1 MITRSRAAEA
11 ARRNEEPSRED
22 HQIDNGLIIDLTMKK
37 SKVNR
42 RADEAKLMEEN
53 KAESILKPHLKRDK
67 GNIALLVFL
76 YVLQGIPLGLA
87 GAMPL
92 LLQTKSVAYKD
103 QAKFSLVFWPFSIKL
118 LWAPIVDTAY
128 FSSFGRRKTWLVPVQ
143 YLIGIFM
150 LVLSRHIEELIG
162 ENTEEGPRI
171 LFLTA
176 IFFLLNFLAAT
187 QDIAV
192 DGWALTMLSREN
204 IGYASTCNTVGQTAG
219 YFMGNVVFLALTSA
233 DLSNKYLR
241 TEPQPTGVVTYS
253 GFFYFW
259 GIIFLVSTTLVG
271 LFKREKSEKELHGE
285 EAVEGIV
292 DGYKTLIKI
301 LHRPSILNLIFI
313 LLTVKIGFA
322 ATDSVTGLKMIEAGV
337 PKENLALLAI
347 PMVPIQILLP
357 VYISRYTAGPRPL
370 DVFIKSMPY
379 RLFMGVVFVLCVWWT
394 NIVRSPGQEA
404 FPIYFYATILLVYAV
419 HQVTLYCMFVSIM
432 AFHSRISD
440 PRVGGTYL
448 TLLNTVTNFGGNW
461 CQTLALWMVDGLTWT
476 TCVGGSVTQHCS
488 GKINAKACSDAGG
501 VCKTLVDGY
510 YVESLICVVLGFLWL
525 QWKGQKTRSLQ
536 DLPESVWKYQ

>member
-1 MITRSRAAEA
+1 MITRSRGAEA
-11 ARRNEEPSRED
+11 ARKNEELARYDPQEED
-22 HQIDNGLIIDLTMKK
+22 QLIVNFTTKKGMANGK
-37 SKVNR
+37 
-42 RADEAKLMEEN
+42 ADEVKLMEEN
-53 KAESILKPHLKRDK
+53 VKPNLKGDK
-67 GNIALLVFL
+67 GKIALLVFL

-87 GAMPL
+87 GAMPM
-92 LLQTKSVAYKD
+92 LLQTRKIAYKD
-103 QAKFSLVFWPFSIKL
+103 QATFSFVFWPFSTKL

-150 LVLSRHIEELIG
+150 LVLSRHIEELMG

-171 LFLTA
+171 LSLTA
-176 IFFLLNFLAAT
+176 IFFSLNFLAAT

-192 DGWALTMLSREN
+192 DGWALTMLSRKN
-204 IGYASTCNTVGQTAG
+204 VGYASTCNSVGQTAG

-241 TEPQPTGVVTYS
+241 TEPQLTGVVTFS

-259 GIIFLVSTTLVG
+259 GIVFLVCTTLVG

-292 DGYKTLIKI
+292 DGYKTLVKI
-301 LHRPSILNLIFI
+301 MRRPSILKFIFV
-313 LLTVKIGFA
+313 LLTIKIGFSA
-322 ATDSVTGLKMIEAGV
+322 SDAVTGLKMIEAGV

-370 DVFIKSMPY
+370 DVFIKAMPY
-379 RLFMGVVFVLCVWWT
+379 RLFMGIVFMLCVWWA
-394 NIVRSPGQEA
+394 NIVHGPGQEA
-404 FPIYFYATILLVYAV
+404 YPIYFYATILLVYAV
-419 HQVTLYCMFVSIM
+419 HQVSLYCMFVSVM

-448 TLLNTVTNFGGNW
+448 TLLNTAANFGGNW

-476 TCVGGSVTQHCS
+476 TCVGASITGNCS
-488 GKINAKACSDAGG
+488 GKINAKACTDAGG
-501 VCKTLVDGY
+501 VCETLIDGY
-510 YVESLICVVLGFLWL
+510 YVESIICVVLGFLWL
-525 QWKGQKTRSLQ
+525 MWKGQKTRALQ

>member
-150 LVLSRHIEELIG
+150 LVLSR
-162 ENTEEGPRI
+162 
-171 LFLTA
+171 
-176 IFFLLNFLAAT
+176 
-187 QDIAV
+187 
-192 DGWALTMLSREN
+192 
-204 IGYASTCNTVGQTAG
+204 
-219 YFMGNVVFLALTSA
+219 
-233 DLSNKYLR
+233 
-241 TEPQPTGVVTYS
+241 
-253 GFFYFW
+253 
-259 GIIFLVSTTLVG
+259 VS
-271 LFKREKSEKELHGE
+271 
-285 EAVEGIV
+285 
-292 DGYKTLIKI
+292 
-301 LHRPSILNLIFI
+301 
-313 LLTVKIGFA
+313 IGFA

-476 TCVGGSVTQHCS
+476 TCVGGICNTALYHCIEGDLS
-488 GKINAKACSDAGG
+488 WHEGNMHWNPACSDAGG

-510 YVESLICVVLGFLWL
+510 HVESLICVVLGFLWL

>member
-1 MITRSRAAEA
+1 MITRSRGAEA
-11 ARRNEEPSRED
+11 ARKNEELARYDPQEKD
-22 HQIDNGLIIDLTMKK
+22 QLIVDLTTKK
-37 SKVNR
+37 RMANG
-42 RADEAKLMEEN
+42 RADEVKLMEEN
-53 KAESILKPHLKRDK
+53 VKPNLKGDK
-67 GNIALLVFL
+67 GKIALLVFL

-87 GAMPL
+87 GAMPM
-92 LLQTKSVAYKD
+92 LLQTRKIAYKD
-103 QAKFSLVFWPFSIKL
+103 QATFSFVFWPFSTKL

-150 LVLSRHIEELIG
+150 LVLSQHIEELMG
-162 ENTEEGPRI
+162 EKTEEGPSI
-171 LFLTA
+171 LSLTA
-176 IFFLLNFLAAT
+176 IFFCLNFLAAT

-192 DGWALTMLSREN
+192 DGWALTMLSRKN
-204 IGYASTCNTVGQTAG
+204 VGYASTCNSVGQTAG

-241 TEPQPTGVVTYS
+241 TEPQSTGVVTFS

-259 GIIFLVSTTLVG
+259 GIVFLVCTTLVG
-271 LFKREKSEKELHGE
+271 LFKSEKSEKELHGE

-292 DGYKTLIKI
+292 DGYKTLVKI
-301 LHRPSILNLIFI
+301 MRRPSILKFIFV
-313 LLTVKIGFA
+313 LLTIKIGFSA
-322 ATDSVTGLKMIEAGV
+322 ADSVTGLKMIEAGV

-370 DVFIKSMPY
+370 DVFIKAMPY
-379 RLFMGVVFVLCVWWT
+379 RLFMGIVFMLCVWWA
-394 NIVRSPGQEA
+394 NIVRGPGQEA
-404 FPIYFYATILLVYAV
+404 YPIYFYATILLVYAV
-419 HQVTLYCMFVSIM
+419 HQVSLYCMFVSVM

-448 TLLNTVTNFGGNW
+448 TLLNTAANFGGNW

-476 TCVGGSVTQHCS
+476 TCVGASITGNCS
-488 GKINAKACSDAGG
+488 GKINAKACTDAGG
-501 VCKTLVDGY
+501 VCETLIDGY
-510 YVESLICVVLGFLWL
+510 YVESIICVVLGFLWL
-525 QWKGQKTRSLQ
+525 RWKGQKTRSLQ

>member
-1 MITRSRAAEA
+1 MITRSRGAEA
-11 ARRNEEPSRED
+11 ARKNEELARYDPQEED
-22 HQIDNGLIIDLTMKK
+22 QLIVDFTTKKGMANGQ
-37 SKVNR
+37 
-42 RADEAKLMEEN
+42 ADEVKLMEEN
-53 KAESILKPHLKRDK
+53 VKPNLKGDK
-67 GNIALLVFL
+67 GKIALLVFL

-87 GAMPL
+87 GAMPM
-92 LLQTKSVAYKD
+92 LLQTRKIAYKD
-103 QAKFSLVFWPFSIKL
+103 QATFSFVFWPFSTKL

-150 LVLSRHIEELIG
+150 LVLSRHIEELMG
-162 ENTEEGPRI
+162 EKTEEGPSI
-171 LFLTA
+171 LSLTA
-176 IFFLLNFLAAT
+176 IFFCLNFLAAT

-192 DGWALTMLSREN
+192 DGWALTMLSRKN
-204 IGYASTCNTVGQTAG
+204 VGYASTCNSVGQTAG

-241 TEPQPTGVVTYS
+241 TEAQSTGVVTFS

-259 GIIFLVSTTLVG
+259 GIVFLVCTTLVG

-292 DGYKTLIKI
+292 DGYKTLVKI
-301 LHRPSILNLIFI
+301 MRRPSILKFIFV
-313 LLTVKIGFA
+313 LLTIKIGFSA
-322 ATDSVTGLKMIEAGV
+322 ADSVTGLKMIEAGV

-370 DVFIKSMPY
+370 DVFIKAMPY
-379 RLFMGVVFVLCVWWT
+379 RLFMGIVFMLCVWWA
-394 NIVRSPGQEA
+394 NIVRGPGQEA
-404 FPIYFYATILLVYAV
+404 YPIYFYATILLVYAV
-419 HQVTLYCMFVSIM
+419 HQVSLYCMFVSVM

-448 TLLNTVTNFGGNW
+448 TLLNTAANFGGNW

-476 TCVGGSVTQHCS
+476 TCVGASITGNCS
-488 GKINAKACSDAGG
+488 GKINAKACTDAGG
-501 VCKTLVDGY
+501 VCETLIDGY
-510 YVESLICVVLGFLWL
+510 YVESIICVVFGFLWL
-525 QWKGQKTRSLQ
+525 RWNGQKTRSLQ